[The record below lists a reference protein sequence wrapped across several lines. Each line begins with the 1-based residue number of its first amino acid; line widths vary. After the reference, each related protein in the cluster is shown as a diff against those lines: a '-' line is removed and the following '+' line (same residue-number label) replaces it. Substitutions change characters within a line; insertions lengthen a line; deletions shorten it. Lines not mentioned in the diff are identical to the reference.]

1 MNEATDDAGPGM
13 RQLAVADDM
22 SGIGRILGTYSAPTS
37 ATPQIPPRRVSEI
50 GGVTQAME
58 QVFTGLNFPTF
69 RLRCRLCGSQ
79 SVLASVNR
87 DVSKPRDH
95 FRLKP
100 TTSFRSV

>member
-22 SGIGRILGTYSAPTS
+22 SGIGRPRHLFGSDFCHSADST
-37 ATPQIPPRRVSEI
+37 TTRLEI

-69 RLRCRLCGSQ
+69 RLRCRRCGSQ